1 MLSPAHANCQGLPP
15 LHQPA
20 PQGSC
25 ELLSD
30 EDSMGLFGTETWL
43 QFLGGGRLP
52 GCKIST
58 EYEVLH
64 SQGVSG
70 KKRWQVIQVPFFL
83 QLKSV
88 RL

>member
-1 MLSPAHANCQGLPP
+1 
-15 LHQPA
+15 
-20 PQGSC
+20 
-25 ELLSD
+25 
-30 EDSMGLFGTETWL
+30 MGLFGTETWL

-70 KKRWQVIQVPFFL
+70 RKKVASYTSSFL
-83 QLKSV
+83 PTTEKCSVESESWVSIPTLGSEGPQQL
-88 RL
+88 RRPL